1 MSTSPSMFISSAF
14 VDALADY
21 LQGAGVDAPE
31 IMAPLLPYAGSA
43 HMPALLL
50 MAQLEQLRSRHPV
63 TALGFRIGRCVRPQH
78 FGVVGYLTQYCNSLG
93 EALVHY
99 YRFQKLVLSALSL
112 QVHME
117 DSILVCRWHN
127 GEDQPSLLTDEFS
140 VAASVSLYQAL
151 IGQRV
156 PPAFIE
162 LPHPRPIDAGLHE
175 VLIGCPIRFDS
186 PCLGLA
192 LPTNLLAMR
201 VATSDPFLRKL
212 LDEQAAGLLTSAA
225 PDAFLAVLRQ
235 HIAAALIEGEPS
247 ALQIAARQGLALR
260 TFYRELAQRGLRYR
274 TVLADVRFGLAQSY
288 LTDHRLSMVEISL
301 LLGYS
306 EQSAFARAFKS
317 WSGMTPGTARQLQL

>member
-1 MSTSPSMFISSAF
+1 MSTSMLITSAF

-21 LQGAGVDAPE
+21 LQGAGVDEPE

-43 HMPALLL
+43 HMPAPLL
-50 MAQLEQLRSRHPV
+50 MGQLEQLQCRHPV

-93 EALVHY
+93 EALAHY

-117 DSILVCRWHN
+117 DGILVYRWHN

-151 IGQRV
+151 IGQRI

-162 LPHPRPIDAGLHE
+162 LPHPRPADAGLHE
-175 VLIGCPIRFDS
+175 ALIGCPIRFDS
-186 PCLGLA
+186 PCLGFA

-201 VATSDPFLRKL
+201 VATSDPFLLKL
-212 LDEQAAGLLTSAA
+212 LDEQAAVLLASAA
-225 PDAFLAVLRQ
+225 PDAAGDPFLMAS
-235 HIAAALIEGEPS
+235 P
-247 ALQIAARQGLALR
+247 
-260 TFYRELAQRGLRYR
+260 ELAQASVAWVGYLSTTGVYGDHQGGWVDEATPLTPVSARGAQR
-274 TVLADVRFGLAQSY
+274 VLAESQS
-288 LTDHRLSMVEISL
+288 
-301 LLGYS
+301 
-306 EQSAFARAFKS
+306 
-317 WSGMTPGTARQLQL
+317 